1 MSLKGSFTFNFS
13 VKKEMGAILHEILS
27 SPMITKLP
35 HNFEFWQSP
44 IYKFFSFMDHT
55 FDVKSKK
62 SLPHAKYL
70 RFYLMFSSKSFMF
83 YMYI

>member
-1 MSLKGSFTFNFS
+1 
-13 VKKEMGAILHEILS
+13 
-27 SPMITKLP
+27 
-35 HNFEFWQSP
+35 
-44 IYKFFSFMDHT
+44 MDHT

-62 SLPHAKYL
+62 SLPHAKSL